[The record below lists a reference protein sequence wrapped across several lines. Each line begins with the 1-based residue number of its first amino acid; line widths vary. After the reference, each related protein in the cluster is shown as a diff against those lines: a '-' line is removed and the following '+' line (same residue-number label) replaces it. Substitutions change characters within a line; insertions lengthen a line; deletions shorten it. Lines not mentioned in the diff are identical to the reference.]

1 MHYKAPQDTETEMPF
16 VDDVDSPEVLLEWQ
30 HKAALGPLHAE
41 PIHAYAGR
49 LVAGTGVGRPAELRA
64 FELARCALPPLR
76 GAVSS
81 LRSAWLSSTR

>member
-1 MHYKAPQDTETEMPF
+1 MPGGAPRRQLDSGPGVAMHYKAPQDTETEMPF

-49 LVAGTGVGRPAELRA
+49 LVAGAGVARA
-64 FELARCALPPLR
+64 FELARCAL
-76 GAVSS
+76 A
-81 LRSAWLSSTR
+81 AA